1 MFRLVRIWCSH
12 MTAIELSHRQWMEQV
27 SGLAAQNDYLRSEGV
42 RSATTVLPQPTVE
55 LRHYDTGRLGYS
67 ISRHPASQFHRCRT
81 SGGSPPLQHRDV
93 LRSSGSMF
101 FCTDSEGC
109 GLPHAEAKLASFS
122 KKYRELCVERAFPDK
137 FEVRST
143 SIQQRVKTALKDIVE
158 VEEAK
163 RSGQRDEHG
172 ELIQVR
178 WLPALAHG
186 NADTLRRALSSY
198 RAGHS
203 ASQWK

>member
-1 MFRLVRIWCSH
+1 

-101 FCTDSEGC
+101 FCTDSEGG

-178 WLPALAHG
+178 WLPVSAHG